1 VFPPSLASRLLAV
14 GRWLA
19 AGTLKATP
27 SPCRDGVIS
36 TKQHMT
42 FGEFYLHCA
51 FTTRWHHDCCY
62 CMHAAL
68 LLLLLRGTA
77 AANDIYWPHSHPGP
91 QPSAR
96 SSGPRAS
103 HAIRHPY
110 ALRSRVFLGKSIGAQ
125 ADEAGRTEGINS
137 GEPPAAQPS
146 IPPTI
151 TAHTKTQSVPMRDR
165 RYRNQRPVSLPLSL
179 SPCVR
184 FSTSSLALPP
194 QGIVL
199 RATPPPPLACSPTDP
214 LYPTHT
220 ARQWAH
226 TQADMLTFV

>member
-1 VFPPSLASRLLAV
+1 VARRPRTIARLVFPPSLASRLLAV

-77 AANDIYWPHSHPGP
+77 AANDIYWPRSHPGP

-96 SSGPRAS
+96 SSGPRAP

-146 IPPTI
+146 ISPTI
-151 TAHTKTQSVPMRDR
+151 TAHTKTQSVRMRDR
-165 RYRNQRPVSLPLSL
+165 RYRNQRPVCASLHLRWPSHLRESCCEPL
-179 SPCVR
+179 R
-184 FSTSSLALPP
+184 H
-194 QGIVL
+194 L
-199 RATPPPPLACSPTDP
+199 RWLVAPRTLCTRHTQRVSG
-214 LYPTHT
+214 PTH
-220 ARQWAH
+220 R
-226 TQADMLTFV
+226 LTG